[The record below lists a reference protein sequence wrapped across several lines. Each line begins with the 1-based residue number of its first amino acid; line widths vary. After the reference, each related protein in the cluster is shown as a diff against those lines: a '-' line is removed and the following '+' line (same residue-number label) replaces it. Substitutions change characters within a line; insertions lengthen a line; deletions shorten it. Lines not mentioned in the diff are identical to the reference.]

1 MVKVAVSGCVHG
13 EIDRLYECLEEVERN
28 KGVKADVLLCTGD
41 FQAVRDEKDMRSL
54 ICPEKYRKMG
64 DFCEYF
70 RKEKFAKTLTIIIGG
85 NHESTRFMHKMQH
98 GGWIAPNMY
107 YLGRSGV
114 IKYGSL
120 RIAGISGIYNR
131 HDFDHPLPRFAKSPS
146 DHATIYK
153 IRRSDYTNLSQIS
166 TPDIILSHDWP
177 QGIYNYGDT
186 QSLLRKKRFL
196 TESVNNGS
204 LGNPYHMD
212 LMQKL
217 RP

>member
-13 EIDRLYECLEEVERN
+13 EIDKLYECLEEVERS

-64 DFCEYF
+64 DFCEYY
-70 RKEKFAKTLTIIIGG
+70 REEKIPKILTIIIGG
-85 NHESTRFMHKMQH
+85 NHESTRYMHKMQL

-107 YLGRSGV
+107 YLGRAGV

-131 HDFDHPLPRFAKSPS
+131 HDFDKPLPRLAKSVS

-153 IRRSDYTNLSQIS
+153 IRQSDYTNLSQIS

-186 QSLLRKKRFL
+186 QALLRKKRFL
-196 TESVNNGS
+196 TECVNDGS
-204 LGNPYHMD
+204 LGNPHHMD